1 MKCSALALLTTLVL
15 ATPVVSLATSYTLSA
30 TFSGTAAD
38 VNGSSRTYDFG
49 GTVSALFD
57 DAAVTGSSLDIFT
70 VAPQSASFTHPTI
83 GSTTFD
89 STNTGITLFYS
100 YGVLL
105 SLSIGGNPNGPD
117 GVAGGTDDFA
127 LYLNPMGP
135 SGILVYAT
143 TSFPG
148 DLGFDFAPTVE
159 FSFVPTPTVPEGT
172 ASIGYLAGAFGILV
186 YALRRSKGR
195 ETIS

>member
-15 ATPVVSLATSYTLSA
+15 ATPVVSLATSYTLSV

-57 DAAVTGSSLDIFT
+57 DAAVTGSSLDILT

-83 GSTTFD
+83 GSTTLD
-89 STNTGITLFYS
+89 STNTGIALFYS
-100 YGVLL
+100 YGVLV
-105 SLSIGGNPNGPD
+105 SLSIGGNANGPD

-127 LYLNPMGP
+127 LYFNPMGP

-159 FSFVPTPTVPEGT
+159 FSFGPTPTVPEDT
-172 ASIGYLAGAFGILV
+172 ASVGYLAGAFGILV
-186 YALRRSKGR
+186 YARRRAKARG
-195 ETIS
+195 TIG